1 MNTRCVQCW
10 QALVLS
16 GYSVSSVSTVP
27 ECELEYDVFISYS
40 SEDEDWV
47 KQELLKNLEAEGYK
61 VYIDFKDFVPGKKAF
76 LPFIKESLF
85 MLKLKGIIF

>member
-1 MNTRCVQCW
+1 M
-10 QALVLS
+10 
-16 GYSVSSVSTVP
+16 STVP

-47 KQELLKNLEAEGYK
+47 KQDLLKNLEAEGYK

-85 MLKLKGIIF
+85 MLKLKGKIFWISIVKVPH